1 MVSVPSACW
10 SDRVT
15 LPPET
20 ASVPLARSFI
30 QDLLV
35 EHDLEYLID
44 DVQLVTSELATNAAQ
59 HARTDFTVRLQ
70 GVPGSVRLSV
80 SDESSSRPIRSEM
93 PPAGSGGGRGLNLV
107 SSHSSDWGVTRGR
120 GTKSVWASFAL
131 RSRGPLDAPP
141 RQRPRGEPGPGRAEP
156 SLPRLLHD
164 VQEARARLRSART
177 TGRAD
182 AVRHAQEQL
191 VASLTLFVEG
201 LAARRLPVPYLL
213 RDELRIYGRTSAAY
227 NAR

>member
-44 DVQLVTSELATNAAQ
+44 DVQLVASELATNAAQ

-141 RQRPRGEPGPGRAEP
+141 RQRPRGDAGPGTGGTVTPEAPARRPGGPCAP
-156 SLPRLLHD
+156 SVGPHD
-164 VQEARARLRSART
+164 RT
-177 TGRAD
+177 RGRRTAC
-182 AVRHAQEQL
+182 AG
-191 VASLTLFVEG
+191 T
-201 LAARRLPVPYLL
+201 ARRLADALRGGARCSTAPGAVP
-213 RDELRIYGRTSAAY
+213 AA
-227 NAR
+227 